1 MTENQIAISII
12 ATCPHQIC
20 QWIDIAWSQIVVSQV
35 EHRKGLNNLPA
46 INLQATARNLC
57 KQEPPDR
64 RIMTKYLAGAW
75 TTGDKIAH
83 WKPND
88 AGCILCQ
95 NPDSIHHRF
104 HECPFTAPIREGHH
118 STMDFVHK
126 FVPFWPYSPVT
137 RMKPSGGS
145 SVLLRLEF
153 PCKVLPETLITA
165 ISAVSIL
172 TVLVGL
178 GLCLKQVLPLG
189 RLWWIRLKMM
199 NKGLKQ
205 QPLGVKVNHGH
216 LLSNLSTLEEL
227 WVGKVMTEL
236 NYMLLSDHC
245 RFYYPKHP
253 DLL

>member
-1 MTENQIAISII
+1 MLAVSCAKTPIAFII
-12 ATCPHQIC
+12 GSMNVLSLHLFERGTIL
-20 QWIDIAWSQIVVSQV
+20 QWILSTSLSLFGPIV
-35 EHRKGLNNLPA
+35 
-46 INLQATARNLC
+46 
-57 KQEPPDR
+57 
-64 RIMTKYLAGAW
+64 
-75 TTGDKIAH
+75 
-83 WKPND
+83 
-88 AGCILCQ
+88 
-95 NPDSIHHRF
+95 
-104 HECPFTAPIREGHH
+104 H
-118 STMDFVHK
+118 S
-126 FVPFWPYSPVT
+126 SPVT